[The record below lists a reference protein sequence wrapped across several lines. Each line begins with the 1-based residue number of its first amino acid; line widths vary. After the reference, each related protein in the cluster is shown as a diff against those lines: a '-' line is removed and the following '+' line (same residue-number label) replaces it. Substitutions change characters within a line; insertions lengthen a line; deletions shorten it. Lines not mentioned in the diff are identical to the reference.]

1 MAAFIEV
8 KNLNVDFDGFKVLK
22 DINLTINEGEVIGIL
37 GRSGAGKT
45 VLMHVL
51 RGVEEYESISGQVIY
66 HLARC
71 EKCGHI
77 EPPSKTGYECPGC
90 PGEKLLSFDA
100 DFIEMAIHDHK
111 RRDITKRIAIMLQR
125 TFALYGDER
134 VITNVVNSLT
144 EIGEQDEEAISKRN
158 NFV

>member
-1 MAAFIEV
+1 MAVLIEV
-8 KNLNVDFDGFKVLK
+8 KNLNLDFDGVQVLK

-77 EPPSKTGYECPGC
+77 EPQAK
-90 PGEKLLSFDA
+90 
-100 DFIEMAIHDHK
+100 
-111 RRDITKRIAIMLQR
+111 
-125 TFALYGDER
+125 
-134 VITNVVNSLT
+134 
-144 EIGEQDEEAISKRN
+144 
-158 NFV
+158 